1 MGVKRWETRGD
12 DINKSVT
19 MIDFLIISSSEKVT
33 QKLVLDMYCIFSR
46 DSDLTTANLVVDI
59 LFNVV
64 DILCN
69 VVDILKKLWIYYIF
83 NG

>member
-1 MGVKRWETRGD
+1 MDFNPNLDV
-12 DINKSVT
+12 NKLSDNAV
-19 MIDFLIISSSEKVT
+19 SRV
-33 QKLVLDMYCIFSR
+33 VFSR

>member
-1 MGVKRWETRGD
+1 MVNLQRSGGSGKP
-12 DINKSVT
+12 
-19 MIDFLIISSSEKVT
+19 L
-33 QKLVLDMYCIFSR
+33 FSR